1 MRLLVILSFFILN
14 TSLAEVGK
22 VLKVVGS
29 TDAYLV
35 REQSKIPLTAE
46 LFLELGD
53 EIFSQ
58 NSMPVIHLFPGTQ
71 LSLAKNTQI
80 KLTEHMI
87 EENAEAVKKS
97 SSVIDFIRGIL
108 RASIT
113 REEGEEVDQK
123 FQAKGV
129 AFGVRGTEFEVSQ
142 EGDDEVDLDV
152 FEGSVE
158 VTSPDVQT
166 FVPEIVKANEGFKFN
181 RKNRTF
187 GRRKFS
193 PKFKNHPGFENK
205 KQLRQ
210 QWKEMKKQRRAE
222 KGLEKQARAERKRE
236 NKLERQN
243 RKESRQKK
251 GPRNK

>member
-1 MRLLVILSFFILN
+1 MRLLIFLSFFILN

-22 VLKVVGS
+22 VLKVVGNS
-29 TDAYLV
+29 DAYLM
-35 REQSKIPLTAE
+35 RAQSKISLTPDQ
-46 LFLELGD
+46 LLELGD

-80 KLTEHMI
+80 KITDHMI

-97 SSVIDFIRGIL
+97 TSVIDFIRGIL

-113 REEGEEVDQK
+113 REEGEEIEQK

-158 VTSPDVQT
+158 VTSPDVHT
-166 FVPEIVKANEGFKFN
+166 FVPEIVKANEGFKFS
-181 RKNRTF
+181 RKKKLF
-187 GRRKFS
+187 SRRKFS

-210 QWKEMKKQRRAE
+210 QWKELRKQRRAD
-222 KGLEKQARAERKRE
+222 KGVQKEARSERKRD
-236 NKLERQN
+236 NKLERQTRKNN
-243 RKESRQKK
+243 RPKK
-251 GPRNK
+251 GSRDR

>member
-1 MRLLVILSFFILN
+1 MRLFIFLSFFILN

-35 REQSKIPLTAE
+35 RDQNKISLTVDQI
-46 LFLELGD
+46 LELGD
-53 EIFSQ
+53 EIFSE
-58 NSMPVIHLFPGTQ
+58 NSMPVIHLYPGTQ
-71 LSLAKNTQI
+71 LSLAKNSQI
-80 KLTEHMI
+80 KLIEHMI

-123 FQAKGV
+123 FQARGV
-129 AFGVRGTEFEVSQ
+129 AFGVRGTEFEVSE
-142 EGDDEVDLDV
+142 EGEDEIDLDV

-158 VTSPDVQT
+158 VSSPDVHT
-166 FVPEIVKANEGFKFN
+166 FVPEIVKANEGFKFS
-181 RKNRTF
+181 RKQRKF
-187 GRRKFS
+187 ARRKFS

-210 QWKEMKKQRRAE
+210 QWKEMRKQRRVD
-222 KGLEKQARAERKRE
+222 KGVDKQARAERKSE
-236 NKLERQN
+236 KKSERQN
-243 RKESRQKK
+243 RKNNKEKK
-251 GPRNK
+251 GSRDK

>member
-1 MRLLVILSFFILN
+1 MRLLIFLSFFILN
-14 TSLAEVGK
+14 TSFAEVGK
-22 VLKVVGS
+22 VLKVVGDS
-29 TDAYLV
+29 DAYLM
-35 REQSKIPLTAE
+35 RAQSKISLAPDQI
-46 LFLELGD
+46 LELGD

-80 KLTEHMI
+80 KITEHMI

-97 SSVIDFIRGIL
+97 TSVIDFIRGIL

-113 REEGEEVDQK
+113 REEGEEVEQK

-158 VTSPDVQT
+158 VTSPDVHT
-166 FVPEIVKANEGFKFN
+166 FVPEIVKANEGFKFS
-181 RKNRTF
+181 RKKRLF
-187 GRRKFS
+187 SRRNFS

-210 QWKEMKKQRRAE
+210 QWKEMRKQRRAG
-222 KGLEKQARAERKRE
+222 KVVEKQARAERKRE
-236 NKLERQN
+236 NKLERQSRKNN
-243 RKESRQKK
+243 RSKK
-251 GPRNK
+251 GSRDK